1 MKRIEIIVEGQAES
15 TFVSE
20 VLAPYIYQQLGY
32 NCLVTPI
39 LIHMGMSGGR
49 GGFVNYLHLR
59 NDVLRSL
66 QSQDPDL
73 IVTTFVDYFRIP
85 QSHMPEY
92 DMWKD
97 EQNHYSQVQMMEEA
111 MGRDINDRRFVPYIQ
126 MHEFEALL
134 YSSLDGFNKYWKSE
148 NVDKIVDIK
157 DRFANPEDINKDPN
171 GAPSK
176 RLLAINPSYN
186 KVVEGNII
194 ALEIGIDKILDA
206 CPKFRGWIDVL
217 LNK

>member
-15 TFVSE
+15 TFVTE
-20 VLAPYIYQQLGY
+20 ILAPYIYQHLKY

-59 NDVLRSL
+59 NDVLHSL
-66 QSQDPDL
+66 QSQDPNL

-85 QSHMPEY
+85 QSRMPEY
-92 DMWKD
+92 DVWRH
-97 EQNHYSQVQMMEEA
+97 EQDHYRQAQMMEEA
-111 MGRDINDRRFVPYIQ
+111 MLRDINDRRFVPYIQ

-134 YSSLDGFNKYWKSE
+134 YSSLEGFNKYWHPKFI
-148 NVDKIVDIK
+148 NQIVNIK
-157 DRFANPEDINKDPN
+157 ERFANPEDINKDPD

-194 ALEIGIDKILDA
+194 ALEIGIDKMLES
-206 CPKFRGWIDVL
+206 CPKFKGWVDVL